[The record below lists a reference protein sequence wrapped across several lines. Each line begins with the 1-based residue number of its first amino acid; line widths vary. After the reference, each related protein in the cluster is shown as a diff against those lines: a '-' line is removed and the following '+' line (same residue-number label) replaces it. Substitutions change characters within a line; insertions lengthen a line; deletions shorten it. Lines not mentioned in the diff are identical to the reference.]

1 MKSLRFLIPVAMLL
15 VLAPAA
21 FAAEFGVRAG
31 RLDRADENFVGA
43 EMVFDLGAINLNPNI
58 EYWLVDN
65 DNGGGDVTAGT
76 ANLDVTVDFGSSRI
90 KPYVGAGV
98 GLFYTDSDLGGSDT
112 ETLGNLI
119 GGVQFDLDFLKPYA
133 QAKYSR
139 SIENSDSGHEW
150 ALTVGLRF

>member
-1 MKSLRFLIPVAMLL
+1 MKSFRFTVLITLFL

-21 FAAEFGVRAG
+21 FAADFGVRAG
-31 RLDRADENFVGA
+31 RLDRANENFVGA
-43 EMVFDLGAINLNPNI
+43 EMLFDLGTINLNPNI
-58 EYWLVDN
+58 EYWLVD
-65 DNGGGDVTAGT
+65 GATEGT
-76 ANLDVTVDFGSSRI
+76 ANLDVTFDFGSSRV

-98 GLFYTDSDLGGSDT
+98 GLLYVDPDLGSSNTD
-112 ETLGNLI
+112 TLGNLI

>member
-1 MKSLRFLIPVAMLL
+1 MKSLRFLILVAVFLM
-15 VLAPAA
+15 LAPAA
-21 FAAEFGVRAG
+21 LAADFGVRAG
-31 RLDRADENFVGA
+31 KLDRADTNFVGA
-43 EMVFDLGAINLNPNI
+43 EMLFDLGMFNINPNI
-58 EYWLVDN
+58 EYWDVDN
-65 DNGGGDVTAGT
+65 VTEGT
-76 ANLDVTVDFGSSRI
+76 ANLDVTWDFGSSRV

-98 GLFYTDSDLGGSDT
+98 GLLYVDPDLGSSNT

-139 SIENSDSGHEW
+139 SLENDNSGHEW

>member
-1 MKSLRFLIPVAMLL
+1 MKSLRSLVLIAVFL

-43 EMVFDLGAINLNPNI
+43 EMVFDLGTININPNI
-58 EYWLVDN
+58 EYWLVD
-65 DNGGGDVTAGT
+65 DVTEGT
-76 ANLDVTVDFGSSRI
+76 ANLDVTVDFGSGGV

-98 GLFYTDSDLGGSDT
+98 GLLYVNPDLGSSDT
-112 ETLGNLI
+112 ETVGNLI
-119 GGVQFDLDFLKPYA
+119 GGVQLGLGSLKPYA
-133 QAKYSR
+133 QAKYTR